1 QCDINA
7 SMNLDAHIKALAERY
22 NAKTPTSKKIAQA
35 NRSSMSSK
43 AGNMDFRP
51 ATKEM
56 IYPLIL
62 RRAQGSRVWDADG
75 NEYIDNLMGFGVHL
89 FGHKPPFVQ
98 EALAAQLER
107 GVAIGGEWE
116 DAGKVCQL
124 LCEITGHERSFI
136 GNTGTEVLFTALR
149 VVRSA

>member
-1 QCDINA
+1 MGLKEHVA
-7 SMNLDAHIKALAERY
+7 ALAARF
-22 NAKTPTSKKIAQA
+22 NAKTQTSKRLAQA
-35 NRSSMSSK
+35 NRKAMSSK

-51 ATKEM
+51 LTKEM

-98 EALAAQLER
+98 EALKAQLEC

-116 DAGKVCQL
+116 NAGKVARL
-124 LCEITGHERSFI
+124 LCEITGHERGFI

-149 VVRSA
+149 VVRAAS